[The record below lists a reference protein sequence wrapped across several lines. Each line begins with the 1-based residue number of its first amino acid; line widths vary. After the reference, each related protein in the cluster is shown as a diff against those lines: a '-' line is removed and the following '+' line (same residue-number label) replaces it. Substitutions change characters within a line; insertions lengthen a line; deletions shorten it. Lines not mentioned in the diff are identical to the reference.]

1 MRRFLTNV
9 FALLLSGVAAT
20 FAITAYAKES
30 VKIVFI
36 GPLTGGNSAL
46 GLGGRNSADLAV
58 HLRNADPKAKYGYEL
73 LKLDDQ
79 CKPDIGVQVATK
91 AGADNSIIA
100 GVTHYCSAVAI
111 ATVDTYHKFGLPVIV
126 WGAVLPAITY
136 GNDFPEIHRVN
147 GTMINQNEV
156 NAKLVTGLGYK
167 TWVIIHDT
175 TDYGKGHDEYFTKF
189 LTQDGGKVL
198 ADFGVGADQQDFTAI
213 LTKVKELNPQ
223 VVYFGGL
230 TPIGVRIRSQMDKL
244 GIKAQFEGTSGIV
257 SDSYIQALGPLAE
270 GTIAFIDGA
279 PIDKLPG
286 GKLFLEQY
294 AAQKYGEPPEAYG
307 AYAFVAANLIM
318 DTIEKVGPNRK
329 DVTDAL
335 GKTRDHPSIVGPIT
349 FDAHGQNIVPIV
361 TAYVAQDGKW
371 VVWQESDYAKGTRK
385 LAGGK

>member
-1 MRRFLTNV
+1 MRHFLLNV
-9 FALLLSGVAAT
+9 SALVLSGLAAT
-20 FAITAYAKES
+20 FAITADAKEP
-30 VKIVFI
+30 VRIVFI
-36 GPLTGGNSAL
+36 GPLSGGNAAL

-58 HLRNADPKAKYGYEL
+58 ALRNADPKAKYAYDL
-73 LKLDDQ
+73 VKLDDQ

-91 AGADNSIIA
+91 AGADNSMIA

-111 ATVDTYHKFGLPVIV
+111 ATVDTYHRFGLPVIV

-136 GNDFPEIHRVN
+136 GNDYAEIHRVN

-156 NAKLVTGLGYK
+156 NAKLVSGLGYK

-189 LTQDGGKVL
+189 LTQDGGQIL
-198 ADFGVGADQQDFTAI
+198 AHFGVGADQQDFTAI

-286 GKLFLEQY
+286 GKYFLEQY
-294 AAQKYGEPPEAYG
+294 AAHKYGEPPEAYG
-307 AYAFVAANLIM
+307 AYAFVAANLVM
-318 DTIEKVGPNRK
+318 DAIEKVGPNRK
-329 DVTDAL
+329 EVIELLA
-335 GKTRDHPSIVGPIT
+335 KTRDHPSIVGPIT
-349 FDAHGQNIVPIV
+349 FDAHGQNVVPIV
-361 TAYVAQDGKW
+361 TAYVVQDGKW
-371 VVWQESDYAKGTRK
+371 VVWQDSEYAKGMRK
-385 LAGGK
+385 LAGK

>member
-1 MRRFLTNV
+1 MNRFLGNV
-9 FALLLSGVAAT
+9 FAVLLSGLAAT
-20 FAITAYAKES
+20 FALTAQAKET

-46 GLGGRNSADLAV
+46 GLGGRNSTDLAV
-58 HLRNADPKAKYGYEL
+58 HLRDADPKAKYNYEL
-73 LKLDDQ
+73 VKLDDQ

-136 GNDFPEIHRVN
+136 GNDYPEIHRVN

-156 NAKLVTGLGYK
+156 NAKLVSGLGYK

-189 LTQDGGKVL
+189 LTQDGGKIL

-244 GIKAQFEGTSGIV
+244 GIKSQFEGTSGIV

-279 PIDKLPG
+279 PIDQLPG
-286 GKLFLEQY
+286 GKLFLTQY
-294 AAQKYGEPPEAYG
+294 AAQKYSEPPEAYG

-318 DTIEKVGPNRK
+318 DAIEKVGPNRK
-329 DVTDAL
+329 AVTEELA
-335 GKTRDHPSIVGPIT
+335 KTKDHPSIVGPVT

-361 TAYVAQDGKW
+361 TAYVVQDGKW
-371 VVWQESDYAKGTRK
+371 VVWQDSDYAKGTRK
-385 LAGGK
+385 LAGEK

>member
-1 MRRFLTNV
+1 MQRYLS
-9 FALLLSGVAAT
+9 FACALVLACAT
-20 FAITAYAKES
+20 FLAPDADAKET

-36 GPLTGGNSAL
+36 GPLTGGNAAL

-58 HLRNADPKAKYGYEL
+58 QLHNADAKAKYTFDL
-73 LKLDDQ
+73 VKLDDQ

-91 AGADNSIIA
+91 AGADSSIIA

-136 GNDFPEIHRVN
+136 GNDYPEIHRVN
-147 GTMINQNEV
+147 GTMINQNDV

-175 TDYGKGHDEYFTKF
+175 TDYGKGHDEYFTKY

-213 LTKVKELNPQ
+213 LTKVKELNPD

-230 TPIGVRIRSQMDKL
+230 TPIGVRVRSQMDKL
-244 GIKAQFEGTSGIV
+244 GIKSQFEGTSGIV

-279 PIDKLPG
+279 PIEKLPG
-286 GKLFLEQY
+286 GKFFLEQY
-294 AAQKYGEPPEAYG
+294 AAHKYAEPPEAYG

-329 DVTDAL
+329 AVIAEL
-335 GKTRDHPSIVGPIT
+335 AKTKDYPSIVGPVT

-361 TAYVAQDGKW
+361 TAYVVQDGKW
-371 VVWQESDYAKGTRK
+371 VVWHDSDYAKGKRK

>member
-1 MRRFLTNV
+1 MQRFVLTACALMLGLASAV
-9 FALLLSGVAAT
+9 FPVAAGARDT
-20 FAITAYAKES
+20 
-30 VKIVFI
+30 VRIVFI

-58 HLRNADPKAKYGYEL
+58 QLRNADPKSKYTFDLVKY
-73 LKLDDQ
+73 DDQ
-79 CKPDIGVQVATK
+79 CKPDIGVQMATK

-136 GNDFPEIHRVN
+136 GNDYPEIHRVN

-156 NAKLVTGLGYK
+156 NAKLVTSLGYK

-189 LTQDGGKVL
+189 LTQDGGKIL

-213 LTKVKELNPQ
+213 LTKVKELNPD

-244 GIKAQFEGTSGIV
+244 GIKSQFEGTSGIV

-279 PIDKLPG
+279 PIEKLPG
-286 GKLFLEQY
+286 GKFFLEQY
-294 AAQKYGEPPEAYG
+294 AAHKYAEPPEAYG

-318 DTIEKVGPNRK
+318 DAVDKVGPNRK
-329 DVTDAL
+329 AVMAEL
-335 GKTRDHPSIVGPIT
+335 SKTKDHPSIVGPVT
-349 FDAHGQNIVPIV
+349 FDPHGQNIVPIV
-361 TAYVAQDGKW
+361 TAYVVQDGKW
-371 VVWQESDYAKGTRK
+371 VVWADSDYAKGKRK
-385 LAGGK
+385 LAGQK

>member
-1 MRRFLTNV
+1 MRRLPLAV
-9 FALLLSGVAAT
+9 FTLLLSGLAAT
-20 FAITAYAKES
+20 FTITANAKES

-36 GPLTGGNSAL
+36 GPLSGGNSAL

-58 HLRNADPKAKYGYEL
+58 QLRNADAKAKYTYDL
-73 LKLDDQ
+73 VKLDDQ
-79 CKPDIGVQVATK
+79 CKPDVGVQVATK

-136 GNDFPEIHRVN
+136 GNDYPEIHRVN

-213 LTKVKELNPQ
+213 LTKVKELNPD

-244 GIKAQFEGTSGIV
+244 GVKSQFEGTSGIV
-257 SDSYIQALGPLAE
+257 SDSYIQALGPIAE

-286 GKLFLEQY
+286 GKQFLDEY
-294 AAQKYGEPPEAYG
+294 AAHKYSEPPEAYG
-307 AYAFVAANLIM
+307 AYAYVAANLIM
-318 DTIEKVGPNRK
+318 DAIEKVGPNRK
-329 DVTDAL
+329 AVMDAL
-335 GKTRDHPSIVGPIT
+335 SKTKDHPSIVGPVT

-361 TAYVAQDGKW
+361 TAYVVQDGKW
-371 VVWQESDYAKGTRK
+371 VVWQDSEYAKGKRK
-385 LAGGK
+385 LTGGK

>member
-1 MRRFLTNV
+1 MNRFLGNV
-9 FALLLSGVAAT
+9 FAVLLSGLAAT
-20 FAITAYAKES
+20 FALTAQAKET

-46 GLGGRNSADLAV
+46 GLGGRNSTDLAV
-58 HLRNADPKAKYGYEL
+58 HLRDADPKAKYNYEL
-73 LKLDDQ
+73 VKLDDQ

-126 WGAVLPAITY
+126 WGAVLPGITY
-136 GNDFPEIHRVN
+136 GNDYPEIHRVN

-156 NAKLVTGLGYK
+156 NAKLVSGLGYK

-189 LTQDGGKVL
+189 LTQDGGKIL

-244 GIKAQFEGTSGIV
+244 GIKSQFEGTSGIV

-279 PIDKLPG
+279 PIDQLPG
-286 GKLFLEQY
+286 GKLFLTQY
-294 AAQKYGEPPEAYG
+294 AAQKYSEPPEAYG

-318 DTIEKVGPNRK
+318 DAIEKVGPNRK
-329 DVTDAL
+329 AVTEELA
-335 GKTRDHPSIVGPIT
+335 KTKDHPSIVGPVT

-361 TAYVAQDGKW
+361 TAYVVQDGKW
-371 VVWQESDYAKGTRK
+371 VVWQDSDYAKGTRK

>member
-1 MRRFLTNV
+1 MQRFLLAAC
-9 FALLLSGVAAT
+9 ALALGIGGAIAPAA
-20 FAITAYAKES
+20 AGAKET

-36 GPLTGGNSAL
+36 GPLTGGNAAL

-58 HLRNADPKAKYGYEL
+58 QLHNADPKAKYTFDMV
-73 LKLDDQ
+73 KLDDQ

-136 GNDFPEIHRVN
+136 GNDYPEIHRVN
-147 GTMINQNEV
+147 GTMINQNEQ
-156 NAKLVTGLGYK
+156 NAKLVTSLGYK

-175 TDYGKGHDEYFTKF
+175 TDYGKGHDEYFTKY

-213 LTKVKELNPQ
+213 LTKVKELNPD

-230 TPIGVRIRSQMDKL
+230 TPIGVRLRSQMDKL
-244 GIKAQFEGTSGIV
+244 GIKSQFEGTSGIV
-257 SDSYIQALGPLAE
+257 SDSYIQALGPIAE

-279 PIDKLPG
+279 PIEKLPG
-286 GKLFLEQY
+286 GKFFLEQY
-294 AAQKYGEPPEAYG
+294 AAHKYAEPPEAYG
-307 AYAFVAANLIM
+307 AYAFVAANLVM
-318 DTIEKVGPNRK
+318 DAIEKVGPNRRAVTAELAKTK
-329 DVTDAL
+329 D
-335 GKTRDHPSIVGPIT
+335 HQSIVGPIT
-349 FDAHGQNIVPIV
+349 FDAHGQNVVPIV
-361 TAYVAQDGKW
+361 TAYVVQDGKW
-371 VVWQESDYAKGTRK
+371 VVWQDSDYAKGKRK
-385 LAGGK
+385 LAGQK